1 MTRSDDE
8 RHDGWARLRF
18 AVVGSL
24 LSAPPEKGELRAEL
38 EKLAAKT
45 WRHPMTDQPM
55 RFGLSTIERW
65 YYAAKNERQDPVG
78 ALRRHVR
85 EDAGLARGMPPKL
98 VPALRAQ
105 YEAHKTWSV
114 RLHVD
119 NLRVQVAQDPTLG
132 TMPSYSTVRRWMKSQ
147 GLFRQKRLRKRRD
160 TAGAARADARLDSRE
175 VRSYENAFVSGLW
188 HTDFHVCSRKVLT
201 RGGRWITPHAFAALD
216 DHSRLGCHVQWYGT
230 ESSETLAHGLSQ
242 AFQKR
247 GLPRALMTD
256 RGSAMLAAEI
266 QEGLHRL
273 SVTHCPTLEYSPYQN
288 AKQEVYWG
296 PLETRVLAML
306 EGVQDLTLDLLNE
319 ATLAWLEL
327 EYNPHVH
334 REIGV
339 APLSRF
345 LAGPSL
351 ARDCPG
357 SEALRRAFRLR
368 TTRAQ
373 RKSDGT
379 VAVEAVRYEVPSRFR
394 HLERVTL
401 RYARWDLSSIDLVDP
416 RTDEVLAAL
425 FPLDKAKNADG
436 RRRVLEPI
444 GEPAPPPA
452 TGIAP
457 LLKKLMADYAATG
470 LPPAYIPLPE
480 NCP

>member
-1 MTRSDDE
+1 MERLDDS
-8 RHDGWARLRF
+8 RHDRWARLRF
-18 AVVGSL
+18 SIIGPL
-24 LSAPPEKGELRAEL
+24 LAAPPGKGDLGAEL

-45 WRHPMTDQPM
+45 WCHPLTQEQI

-78 ALRRHVR
+78 VLRRRVR
-85 EDAGLARGMPPKL
+85 QDAGLARGMPPKL
-98 VPALRAQ
+98 VPVLRAQ

-114 RLHVD
+114 KLHVD
-119 NLRVQVAQDPTLG
+119 NLRVQVAQDPSLG
-132 TMPSYSTVRRWMKSQ
+132 AMPSYSTVRRFMKSQ

-160 TAGAARADARLDSRE
+160 TAGAARAEARLDSRE
-175 VRSYENAFVSGLW
+175 IRSYENAFVGGLW
-188 HTDFHVCSRKVLT
+188 HTDFHVCSRKALT

-247 GLPRALMTD
+247 GLCRALMTD

-273 SVTHCPTLEYSPYQN
+273 SIAHCPTLEYSPYQN
-288 AKQEVYWG
+288 AKQEVFWG
-296 PLETRVLAML
+296 PLEGRVLAML
-306 EGVQDLTLDLLNE
+306 EGVQDLTLELLNE

-327 EYNPHVH
+327 EYNPHLH
-334 REIGV
+334 SEIGT
-339 APLSRF
+339 APISRF

-368 TTRAQ
+368 TTRTQ

-379 VAVEAVRYEVPSRFR
+379 LSIEGVRFEVPSRFR

-401 RYARWDLSSIDLVDP
+401 RYARWDLTSIDLVDP
-416 RTDEVLAAL
+416 RTDGVLAAL
-425 FPLDKAKNADG
+425 FPLDKAANADG

-480 NCP
+480 NRP

>member
-1 MTRSDDE
+1 MDRSDDS
-8 RHDGWARLRF
+8 RHDRWARLRF
-18 AVVGSL
+18 SIIGPLLASPPGKGD
-24 LSAPPEKGELRAEL
+24 LSAAL
-38 EKLAAKT
+38 EMLAAKT
-45 WRHPMTDQPM
+45 WQHPLTEEPIC
-55 RFGLSTIERW
+55 FGLSTIERW

-78 ALRRHVR
+78 VLRRRVR

-98 VPALRAQ
+98 VQALRAQ
-105 YEAHKTWSV
+105 YDAHKTWSV
-114 RLHVD
+114 QLHVD
-119 NLRVQVAQDPTLG
+119 NLRVQVAQDPALG
-132 TMPSYSTVRRWMKSQ
+132 AMPSYSTVRRFMKSQ

-160 TAGAARADARLDSRE
+160 TAGAARAEARLDSRE
-175 VRSYENAFVSGLW
+175 IRSYENAFVGGLW
-188 HTDFHVCSRKVLT
+188 HTDFHVCSRKALT

-247 GLPRALMTD
+247 GLCRALMTD

-273 SVTHCPTLEYSPYQN
+273 SIAHCPTLEYSPYQN
-288 AKQEVYWG
+288 AKQEVFWG
-296 PLETRVLAML
+296 PLEGRVLAML
-306 EGVQDLTLDLLNE
+306 EGVQDLTLELLNE

-327 EYNPHVH
+327 EYNPHFH
-334 REIGV
+334 SEIGTV
-339 APLSRF
+339 PISRF

-368 TTRAQ
+368 TTRTQ

-379 VAVEAVRYEVPSRFR
+379 LSIEGIRFEVPSRFR

-401 RYARWDLSSIDLVDP
+401 RYARWDLTSIDLIDP
-416 RTDEVLAAL
+416 RTDTLLAAL
-425 FPLDKAKNADG
+425 FPLDKAANADG

-480 NCP
+480 NRP

>member
-1 MTRSDDE
+1 MIRSDDE

-18 AVVGSL
+18 AVVGPL
-24 LSAPPEKGELRAEL
+24 LSAPPEKGELRAEI

-45 WRHPMTDQPM
+45 WRHPMTDEPM

-78 ALRRHVR
+78 ALRRRVR

-98 VPALRAQ
+98 VQTLRGQ
-105 YEAHKTWSV
+105 YDAHKTWSV
-114 RLHVD
+114 QLHVD
-119 NLRVQVAQDPTLG
+119 NLRVLVAQDPTLG
-132 TMPSYSTVRRWMKSQ
+132 PLPSYSTVRRFMKSQ

-160 TAGAARADARLDSRE
+160 TAGAARAEARLDSRE
-175 VRSYENAFVSGLW
+175 IRSYENAFVGGLW

-247 GLPRALMTD
+247 GLPSALMTD

-266 QEGLHRL
+266 REGLHRL

-288 AKQEVYWG
+288 AKQEVFWG

-306 EGVQDLTLDLLNE
+306 EGVHDLTYDLLNE

-327 EYNPHVH
+327 EYNPHLH

-339 APLSRF
+339 TPLSRF

-368 TTRAQ
+368 TTRTQ

-379 VAVEAVRYEVPSRFR
+379 VAVESVRFEVPNRFR

-416 RTDEVLAAL
+416 RTDDVLAAL

-436 RRRVLEPI
+436 RRRLLDPI

-452 TGIAP
+452 IGIAP
-457 LLKKLMADYAATG
+457 LLKKLLADYAATG

-480 NCP
+480 NRP

>member
-1 MTRSDDE
+1 MTRSDDG

-18 AVVGSL
+18 AVVGPL
-24 LSAPPEKGELRAEL
+24 LSAPPEKGELRSEL

-45 WRHPMTDQPM
+45 WCHPMTDEPM
-55 RFGLSTIERW
+55 RFGVSTIERW

-78 ALRRHVR
+78 ALRRRVR
-85 EDAGLARGMPPKL
+85 EDAGLARGMPATL
-98 VPALRAQ
+98 AQALRAQ
-105 YEAHKTWSV
+105 YDAHKTWSV
-114 RLHVD
+114 KLHVD
-119 NLRVQVAQDPTLG
+119 NLRVQVAQDPSLG
-132 TMPSYSTVRRWMKSQ
+132 PLPSYSTVRRYMKSQ

-160 TAGAARADARLDSRE
+160 TAGAARAEARLESRE
-175 VRSYENAFVSGLW
+175 VRSYENAFVGGLW

-201 RGGRWITPHAFAALD
+201 RAGRWITPHAFAALD

-242 AFQKR
+242 SFQKR
-247 GLPRALMTD
+247 GLPSALMTD

-266 QEGLHRL
+266 REGLHRL

-288 AKQEVYWG
+288 AKQESFWG

-306 EGVQDLTLDLLNE
+306 EGLKDLTLDLLNE

-339 APLSRF
+339 TPLSRF
-345 LAGPSL
+345 LTGTSL
-351 ARDCPG
+351 LRDCPG

-379 VAVEAVRYEVPSRFR
+379 LAIEGVRFEVPSRFR

-416 RTDEVLAAL
+416 RTDDVLAAI

-480 NCP
+480 NRP